1 VANVEIRKRAVR
13 RHRECGRRAPLL
25 SPAGAGAIAMPLM
38 RFPADGPLRPAGEP
52 DRAPSPVPRGG
63 KGLLLFVSLQL
74 PLSPMMGFS
83 RRVEHALD
91 VTVQR
96 LHDANLRK
104 HRRAAG
110 RSHQYQGFHR
120 RLPFRRLV
128 LGLRKLGD
136 VVAGI
141 LQRDQRP
148 AARQRNRFVEA
159 AGPGQ
164 SLRPN

>member
-1 VANVEIRKRAVR
+1 MSKVVLQQLHHRAALVSFDLDIGILDDGPWR
-13 RHRECGRRAPLL
+13 RR
-25 SPAGAGAIAMPLM
+25 
-38 RFPADGPLRPAGEP
+38 PLRPAGEP
-52 DRAPSPVPRGG
+52 DRAPSPVLRGG
-63 KGLLLFVSLQL
+63 KGLLLFVSLQF

-96 LHDANLRK
+96 LHEANP
-104 HRRAAG
+104 
-110 RSHQYQGFHR
+110 RSIVGPPGHQYQGFHR
-120 RLPFRRLV
+120 RLPFRRS
-128 LGLRKLGD
+128 LRKLGD

-141 LQRDQRP
+141 LQGDQRQ

-164 SLRPN
+164 SLRRN